1 MIKSVKKAAKL
12 RMQSVG
18 ARLLGPELLSEIDRA
33 SSLTKTSQ
41 IMLGLKYQ
49 EMVRRKEPLP
59 SFLDVEFRTFSQN
72 CEDGILFFI
81 FSVIGTSNRTLLD
94 IGSGNGL
101 VANSTNLLVYHGW
114 NGLLIDG
121 GEDNV
126 AMATEFFARCRDT
139 ACWPPKVVHSWIDV
153 ENINQVVADGGLAGS
168 IDLLSI
174 DIDGCDYWIWDALD
188 RVQPRVV
195 VLEYMDILGPQRSWT
210 VPYRRDFVGEHDELG
225 LCYGGASLPAF
236 VKVGRRKGY
245 RLVGCQNYGFNAF
258 FIRDD
263 IAPDLFPE
271 IPVESCFTHP
281 KVRHGIATRLE
292 RVIHKPWVEV

>member
-1 MIKSVKKAAKL
+1 
-12 RMQSVG
+12 
-18 ARLLGPELLSEIDRA
+18 
-33 SSLTKTSQ
+33 
-41 IMLGLKYQ
+41 
-49 EMVRRKEPLP
+49 
-59 SFLDVEFRTFSQN
+59 
-72 CEDGILFFI
+72 
-81 FSVIGTSNRTLLD
+81 
-94 IGSGNGL
+94 
-101 VANSTNLLVYHGW
+101 
-114 NGLLIDG
+114 
-121 GEDNV
+121 
-126 AMATEFFARCRDT
+126 
-139 ACWPPKVVHSWIDV
+139 
-153 ENINQVVADGGLAGS
+153 
-168 IDLLSI
+168 
-174 DIDGCDYWIWDALD
+174 
-188 RVQPRVV
+188 
-195 VLEYMDILGPQRSWT
+195 MDILGPQRSWT